1 MVNSPVAP
9 LVIGWREYVHLPTLG
24 LFDVKAKTDTGA
36 RTTALHAHNVALRVE
51 GGEQIVEFTTTPAL
65 GTDPVRCKVPALGY
79 REVRNTSG
87 IPEMR
92 IVVRTKLTIARRTWL
107 IDVTL
112 ANRSDMKFPL
122 ILGRTA
128 IRGHNTLVDPKRSFL
143 VSQDPRRAA
152 GKETFQ
158 L

>member
-1 MVNSPVAP
+1 MVNPPVTP
-9 LVIGWREYVHLPTLG
+9 LIIGWREYVHLPTLG

-36 RTTALHAHNVALRVE
+36 RTTALHAHDVALSVE
-51 GGEQIVEFTTTPAL
+51 DGRQVVQFNTGPVL
-65 GTDPVRCKVPALGY
+65 GADTIRCKVPALGY

-87 IPEMR
+87 VPQMR
-92 IVVRTKLTIARRTWL
+92 IVVRTKLTIAGRTWL

-143 VSQDPRRAA
+143 VSQDPRRVA
-152 GKETFQ
+152 GKESFQ